1 MSELIVLDASAL
13 LAVLND
19 ESGAEAVRAALSV
32 SIISTVNLAEV
43 YSKAAERGLDRVRVR
58 RTVDLVREAVP
69 FTESQAELCGQ
80 LRLQTKA
87 AGLSLA
93 DRACLA
99 LAIEQ
104 HAEVLTADR
113 DWATLE
119 LPCLVHLIR

>member
-69 FTESQAELCGQ
+69 FTESQTELCGH

-93 DRACLA
+93 DRAA
-99 LAIEQ
+99 L
-104 HAEVLTADR
+104 HSRSSRMLK
-113 DWATLE
+113 
-119 LPCLVHLIR
+119 C